1 MSKVYPFRHSVFWR
15 ERKGGEAVETIQQA
29 QEKQP
34 LSQTDLPET
43 PVSETPPQEQAD
55 CGQETPDCAPEAPSL
70 AEVLPAPQLP
80 QTETE
85 PEESE
90 NPASAPP
97 LADDLPV
104 PQPSQTEA
112 EPEESEDPESAPP
125 KSRKVRPE
133 AIMGIVAGVA
143 ALLLIVLVVLCL
155 PHFSVDDEDPESL
168 PDFHQE
174 AQEPEPTQEET
185 QIVETE
191 PENPTIP
198 PDPNPYSRYDFQY
211 NSDNYL
217 VLQNVTSYPGV
228 DVSAHQGSINWKSVK
243 ASGIDFA
250 MIRLGYRGY
259 GSGKLVEDEYAQQN
273 LTGATEAGLRIG
285 AYFFSQALN
294 IAEADEEIAF
304 MLEVLGEY
312 KLEMPIILDW
322 EIPADDA
329 RTAGKMDART
339 LTDIQLHF
347 CSVMEEKG
355 YTPMVYFNWHQ
366 SENLYYLSELEEY
379 PFWLALY
386 QDRMTYPWKVEM
398 WQYSDKGSVPG
409 INGPVDLNVYMPY

>member
-1 MSKVYPFRHSVFWR
+1 
-15 ERKGGEAVETIQQA
+15 
-29 QEKQP
+29 
-34 LSQTDLPET
+34 
-43 PVSETPPQEQAD
+43 
-55 CGQETPDCAPEAPSL
+55 
-70 AEVLPAPQLP
+70 
-80 QTETE
+80 
-85 PEESE
+85 
-90 NPASAPP
+90 
-97 LADDLPV
+97 
-104 PQPSQTEA
+104 
-112 EPEESEDPESAPP
+112 
-125 KSRKVRPE
+125 
-133 AIMGIVAGVA
+133 MGIVAGVA

-168 PDFHQE
+168 PDYHQE

-198 PDPNPYSRYDFQY
+198 PDPNPYGRHDFQY
-211 NSDNYL
+211 NANNYL

-259 GSGKLVEDEYAQQN
+259 GSGKLVEDEYARQN

-304 MLEVLGEY
+304 MLEILGEQY
-312 KLEMPIILDW
+312 LDMPIILDW

-366 SENLYYLSELEEY
+366 SENLYYLSELEAY